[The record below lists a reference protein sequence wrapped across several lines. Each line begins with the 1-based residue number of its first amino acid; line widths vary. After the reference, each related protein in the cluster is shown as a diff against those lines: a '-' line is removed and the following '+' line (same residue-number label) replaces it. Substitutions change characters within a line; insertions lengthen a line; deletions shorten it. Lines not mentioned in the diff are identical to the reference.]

1 MDWEV
6 RLDAG
11 FWMLDSGCWILD
23 TGFWM
28 LVFWLASGLVF
39 LMTNDQ

>member
-11 FWMLDSGCWILD
+11 FWMLDVGCWILD
-23 TGFWM
+23 VG
-28 LVFWLASGLVF
+28 LLAGFWLASGLVF